1 MVACLSIGVS
11 FQDFWDITEARKWFS
26 AVGMLFISYM
36 YKLMIQVTLSG
47 RRSKSLA
54 VRTEHLEPYTVAKV
68 T

>member
-11 FQDFWDITEARKWFS
+11 LQDFWDITEAHEWFS
-26 AVGMLFISYM
+26 AVWMLFISYM

-54 VRTEHLEPYTVAKV
+54 VRAERLEPYTVAKV